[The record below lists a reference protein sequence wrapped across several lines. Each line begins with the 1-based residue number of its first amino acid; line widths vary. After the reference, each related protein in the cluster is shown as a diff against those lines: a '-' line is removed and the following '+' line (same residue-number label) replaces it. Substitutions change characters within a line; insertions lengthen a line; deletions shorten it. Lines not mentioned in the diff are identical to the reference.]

1 LSADGGFRPDIDG
14 ILGHSRV
21 DGMSAPSGRGGPDV
35 GSNPV
40 FYSLPPLKIP
50 SLPIERL
57 LLRCGQKIGLTFVSK
72 NGMNI
77 PQMEFYGLF
86 VPFLM

>member
-1 LSADGGFRPDIDG
+1 
-14 ILGHSRV
+14 
-21 DGMSAPSGRGGPDV
+21 V